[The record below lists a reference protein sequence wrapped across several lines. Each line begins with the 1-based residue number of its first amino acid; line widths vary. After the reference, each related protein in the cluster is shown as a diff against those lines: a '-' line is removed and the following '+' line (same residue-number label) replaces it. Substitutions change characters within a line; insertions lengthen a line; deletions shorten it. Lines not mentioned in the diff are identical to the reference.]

1 MVCVHQEPCT
11 SRDTLQCPGH
21 RSLGGSPGGGVCLS
35 LYQVLPFRAGREKE
49 RAPNF
54 PRPQSMPSYTGPSAQ
69 QHGGGGSTGLSA
81 ARGQD
86 YLTTCQVPAA

>member
-11 SRDTLQCPGH
+11 SRDKLQCPGH
-21 RSLGGSPGGGVCLS
+21 RSLGGSPGGRSLS
-35 LYQVLPFRAGREKE
+35 FSVLLFRAGREKE

-54 PRPQSMPSYTGPSAQ
+54 PWPQSMPSYTGPSAQ
-69 QHGGGGSTGLSA
+69 QHGGGGSKGLSA